1 MERLMADTPQ
11 FRTLPLS
18 VRLAT
23 AATPFIAWVLFAEFA
38 IDRHGLDRFLPYYRV
53 GNICVYDVIVAAL
66 IGWFWV
72 AQHRR
77 RA

>member
-1 MERLMADTPQ
+1 MPEASQ

-23 AATPFIAWVLFAEFA
+23 AATPFIAWVLIAEFV
-38 IDRHGLDRFLPYYRV
+38 IDRHGFDRVLPYYRV
-53 GNICVYDVIVAAL
+53 GNICVYDAIVAAL
-66 IGWFWV
+66 IGMFWI

-77 RA
+77 QA